1 MQLISIYYCFNHNIC
16 FVIFQEFSQITY
28 QSSQTIICVYHV
40 SFPEIKT
47 YLFSISI
54 VMGSIDKGKAKVLC
68 IKDEFLL
75 SCY

>member
-54 VMGSIDKGKAKVLC
+54 VMGSIDKVKQKFSA
-68 IKDEFLL
+68 
-75 SCY
+75 